1 MHQLELFEE
10 TVLVEITGLEG
21 RTTKYLPPNEAVDF
35 ILKCC
40 AASGRWIYL
49 DGRNV
54 SYDRLNT
61 VMLKQAK
68 EIVLATMVV
77 GG

>member
-1 MHQLELFEE
+1 MHQLELFAQ
-10 TVLVEITGLEG
+10 TVMVQITGLEG
-21 RTTKYLPPNEAVDF
+21 RTTKYLSPNEAVEF

-40 AASGRWIYL
+40 AASGKWIYL

-54 SYDRLNT
+54 SYDRLNAA
-61 VMLKQAK
+61 MLKQAR

>member
-1 MHQLELFEE
+1 MHQLELFAE
-10 TVLVEITGLEG
+10 TVMVQITGLEG
-21 RTTKYLPPNEAVDF
+21 RTTKYLPPNEAVEF
-35 ILKCC
+35 ILKCS

-61 VMLKQAK
+61 IMLKQAK
-68 EIVLATMVV
+68 NIVLAEMVV